1 MAELA
6 DSKQRNIAFLRQLE
20 QQRLQKPCTKII
32 DLRGKVV
39 GECQAYSFGGLTHYL
54 DDRAYLLAKQL
65 LDRFNGRYTIGV
77 NEALLKALK
86 SLPID
91 TSERHQKLESKPIL
105 LRDKESIQFIA
116 FDKLLARKEPRIYY
130 TTAIELR
137 ISDVLYHAS
146 TVDITTSS
154 IRIVMKRAFTL
165 SQDDFVTIDFTE
177 FSSAPS
183 AKQMARVNYS
193 IFKIE
198 HDDLHSYAVLVR
210 QRDDDSAITQ
220 WLDNWSQQHNTLE
233 HLDLDDLLLNL
244 ASHYYLRLY
253 TATLSSPLFWL
264 SHNDAKDRIQIINLS
279 NSAKKFE
286 ALRLG
291 NHAIDFS
298 VVPFEQ
304 LLNEKRFLLIVYTE
318 DNTLKSTIIPTED
331 KAKIADALVWSNRLN
346 QASVLLLQSQATTL
360 DLSIIESKLEQLNA
374 TNSASTEALIDR
386 LSAISHLAVLTDISI
401 SCQNIMP
408 SVNRAKANDFAAPD
422 SVSWQGHIP
431 KPSPICPYINIKNQ
445 RYFIKTAI
453 TLNLN
458 NTSFDVITS
467 DVSVTG
473 VSLSLNGY
481 FDIES
486 ETNVNLNFTRWQS
499 QTKAVKLHAVPFT
512 IKHVDHW
519 QGTTTLGLERNINA
533 CAESI
538 NRFFISAIERN
549 KAQLAQNDQ
558 SYFIS
563 QQSRV
568 INDTVSKII
577 RAVPLYLGMDAN
589 NKRILQAIATNVAS
603 ANYPTELWYAM
614 QQLVTVLSEQ
624 LKLADNR
631 IQFGLY
637 CHSDNSG
644 NWQVATDYHLST
656 PAQKAVFI
664 NRALQCQQFYFFHC
678 SLSPIKPVLFEH
690 QDDLNQQLV
699 KIRNHSSHKVKQI
712 REVLNSLFAIG
723 ELNDITDILTAAYQ

>member
-1 MAELA
+1 MADLA
-6 DSKQRNIAFLRQLE
+6 DSKQRNIAFLRRLE

-65 LDRFNGRYTIGV
+65 LDRCNGRYTIGV

-86 SLPID
+86 SLAGQPLE
-91 TSERHQKLESKPIL
+91 THHKSESKPIL
-105 LRDKESIQFIA
+105 LRDKDSIQFIA
-116 FDKLLARKEPRIYY
+116 FDTLLARKEPRIYY

-165 SQDDFVTIDFTE
+165 SQDDSVTVNFTE
-177 FSSAPS
+177 FCADPS
-183 AKQMARVNYS
+183 AQQMARVNYS
-193 IFKIE
+193 IFRVE
-198 HDDLHSYAVLVR
+198 QDDLHSYAILVR
-210 QRDDDSAITQ
+210 QRDDDSVITQ

-244 ASHYYLRLY
+244 ASHYYLRLF
-253 TATLSSPLFWL
+253 TATLTSPLFWL
-264 SHNDAKDRIQIINLS
+264 SDTNAKDRIQIINLS
-279 NSAKKFE
+279 NSAKKFD
-286 ALRLG
+286 ALRLA

-298 VVPFEQ
+298 VVPFDR
-304 LLNEKRFLLIVYTE
+304 LLNQQRFLLIVYPE
-318 DNTLKSTIIPTED
+318 DNHLKSAVIPTEN
-331 KAKIADALVWSNRLN
+331 KTKIADALVWSSQHK
-346 QASVLLLQSQATTL
+346 QAYVLLLQTQASKVNL
-360 DLSIIESKLEQLNA
+360 GLIESELDQLKDLN
-374 TNSASTEALIDR
+374 TDSTDALVDR
-386 LSAISHLAVLTDISI
+386 LSAISHLAVLTDISA
-401 SCQNIMP
+401 SCQNSMP
-408 SVNRAKANDFAAPD
+408 AVNTTEDHSFVPPDFVP
-422 SVSWQGHIP
+422 WQGHIP
-431 KPSPICPYINIKNQ
+431 KPSPICPYINSKHP

-458 NTSFDVITS
+458 NTSFDLLTN
-467 DVSVTG
+467 DVSITG

-481 FDIES
+481 FDIEP

-499 QTKAVKLHAVPFT
+499 QTKAVKLNAVPYT
-512 IKHVDHW
+512 IKRVDHW

-538 NRFFISAIERN
+538 NRFFIAAIDRN
-549 KAQLAQNDQ
+549 KTQLAHNDQ
-558 SYFIS
+558 SYFVS

-568 INDTVSKII
+568 LNDTAGKILS
-577 RAVPLYLGMDAN
+577 AVPLYFGMDAN
-589 NKRILQAIATNVAS
+589 NKRILQAIA
-603 ANYPTELWYAM
+603 ANSVSDKYPTELWYAL

-644 NWQVATDYHLST
+644 NWHLATDYHLT
-656 PAQKAVFI
+656 KPPQKAVFI
-664 NRALQCQQFYFFHC
+664 NRALHCQQFYFFHC
-678 SLSPIKPVLFEH
+678 SLSPIKSVLLEQ

-699 KIRNHSSHKVKQI
+699 KIRHHSSHKVKQI
-712 REVLNSLFAIG
+712 REVLTSLFAIG
-723 ELNDITDILTAAYQ
+723 ELNDITDILTAVYH